1 MADEVKFNP
10 PVNLIADNV
19 NAASLNYENSEDA
32 ISCFDATMKAK
43 AIIRD
48 YFLNRI
54 TLSDMKERLLNLKKK
69 LPIDYQED
77 FRRWYNAYFS
87 RYVAAIGISLS
98 FLLKK
103 SSSKFYSALSY
114 QLPITF
120 GDEEDTFDFY
130 QAITKR
136 VKKATMEITN
146 KPISNNGLF
155 GQAEVDAMRRRQEA
169 QIEAIAASGNNL
181 VLVSSHADCSILCQP
196 YQGRLYSLD
205 GTSGIASDGRS
216 YTPLA
221 DAVGSTKLM
230 HRYCKH
236 TFLPYKP
243 NVAAPVFSKEEMD
256 AEAEITATQRQM
268 ERKGRYLFDRWI
280 SWDGIDSR
288 KATEYRD
295 KYNDVVDEYIKW
307 CGENGR
313 KPWLNRI

>member
-1 MADEVKFNP
+1 MADVQFNP
-10 PVNLIADNV
+10 PIALVEDNV

-32 ISCFDATMKAK
+32 ISCFNASMEAK

-54 TLSDMKERLLNLKKK
+54 TLSGMKERLLNLKKK
-69 LPIDYQED
+69 LPIDYQET

-103 SSSKFYSALSY
+103 STSKFYSALSY

-146 KPISNNGLF
+146 KPINNNGLF

-221 DAVGSTKLM
+221 DAVGPTKLT

-243 NVAAPVFSKEEMD
+243 NVAAPVFSKAEMD
-256 AEAEITATQRQM
+256 AEADITATQRQM

-280 SWDGIDSR
+280 S
-288 KATEYRD
+288 
-295 KYNDVVDEYIKW
+295 
-307 CGENGR
+307 
-313 KPWLNRI
+313 

>member
-1 MADEVKFNP
+1 MADVQYNP
-10 PVNLIADNV
+10 PIALAEDNV

-32 ISCFDATMKAK
+32 ISCFNATMEAK

-54 TLSDMKERLLNLKKK
+54 TLSGMKERLLNLKKK
-69 LPIDYQED
+69 LPIDYQET

-103 SSSKFYSALSY
+103 STSKFYSALSY

-120 GDEEDTFDFY
+120 GDEEDTFGFY
-130 QAITKR
+130 QAITQR
-136 VKKATMEITN
+136 VKKATIEITN

-221 DAVGSTKLM
+221 DAVGPTKLT

-256 AEAEITATQRQM
+256 AEADITATQRQM

-280 SWDGIDSR
+280 S
-288 KATEYRD
+288 
-295 KYNDVVDEYIKW
+295 
-307 CGENGR
+307 
-313 KPWLNRI
+313 

>member
-1 MADEVKFNP
+1 MAKVAFNP
-10 PVNLIADNV
+10 PIALAEDNV

-32 ISCFDATMKAK
+32 ISCFNATMEAK

-54 TLSDMKERLLNLKKK
+54 TLSGMKERLLNLKKK
-69 LPIDYQED
+69 LPIDYQET

-87 RYVAAIGISLS
+87 RYVAAIGLS
-98 FLLKK
+98 VAFLLKK

-155 GQAEVDAMRRRQEA
+155 GQAEVDAMRHRQEA
-169 QIEAIAASGNNL
+169 QIEAIAASGNKL

-216 YTPLA
+216 YTSLL
-221 DAVGSTKLM
+221 DALGPTKLM

-256 AEAEITATQRQM
+256 AEAEITAMQRGM

-280 SWDGIDSR
+280 S
-288 KATEYRD
+288 
-295 KYNDVVDEYIKW
+295 
-307 CGENGR
+307 
-313 KPWLNRI
+313 

>member
-1 MADEVKFNP
+1 MADDNNLTFNP
-10 PVNLIADNV
+10 PIALAEDNV

-32 ISCFDATMKAK
+32 ISCFNATMEAK

-54 TLSDMKERLLNLKKK
+54 TLSSMKERLLNLKKK

-120 GDEEDTFDFY
+120 GDEEDTFGFY
-130 QAITKR
+130 QAITQR
-136 VKKATMEITN
+136 VKKATIEITN

-169 QIEAIAASGNNL
+169 QIDAIAASGNNL

-256 AEAEITATQRQM
+256 AEADITATQRQM

-280 SWDGIDSR
+280 S
-288 KATEYRD
+288 
-295 KYNDVVDEYIKW
+295 
-307 CGENGR
+307 
-313 KPWLNRI
+313 

>member
-1 MADEVKFNP
+1 MVADDVQYNP
-10 PVNLIADNV
+10 PIALAEDKV

-32 ISCFDATMKAK
+32 ISCFNATMEAK

-54 TLSDMKERLLNLKKK
+54 TLSGMKERLLNLKKK
-69 LPIDYQED
+69 LPIDYQET

-98 FLLKK
+98 LLLRK
-103 SSSKFYSALSY
+103 STSKFYSALSY

-120 GDEEDTFDFY
+120 GDEEDTFGFY
-130 QAITKR
+130 QAITQR
-136 VKKATMEITN
+136 VKKATIEITN

-221 DAVGSTKLM
+221 DAVGPTKLM

-256 AEAEITATQRQM
+256 AEADITATQRQM

-280 SWDGIDSR
+280 S
-288 KATEYRD
+288 
-295 KYNDVVDEYIKW
+295 
-307 CGENGR
+307 
-313 KPWLNRI
+313 

>member
-1 MADEVKFNP
+1 MAKVAFNP
-10 PVNLIADNV
+10 PIALAEDNV
-19 NAASLNYENSEDA
+19 NAASLNYENSEEA
-32 ISCFDATMKAK
+32 ISCFNATMEAK

-54 TLSDMKERLLNLKKK
+54 TLSGMKERLLNLKKK

-87 RYVAAIGISLS
+87 RYVAAIGLS
-98 FLLKK
+98 VAFLLKK
-103 SSSKFYSALSY
+103 SNSKFYSAISY

-155 GQAEVDAMRRRQEA
+155 GQAEVDAMRHRQEA
-169 QIEAIAASGNNL
+169 QIEAIAASGNKL

-216 YTPLA
+216 YTSLL
-221 DAVGSTKLM
+221 DAIGPTKLM

-256 AEAEITATQRQM
+256 AEAEITSMQRQM
-268 ERKGRYLFDRWI
+268 ERKGRYLYDRWI
-280 SWDGIDSR
+280 S
-288 KATEYRD
+288 
-295 KYNDVVDEYIKW
+295 
-307 CGENGR
+307 
-313 KPWLNRI
+313 

>member
-1 MADEVKFNP
+1 MAADDVQYNP
-10 PVNLIADNV
+10 PIALAEDNV

-32 ISCFDATMKAK
+32 ISCFDATMEAK

-54 TLSDMKERLLNLKKK
+54 TLSGMKERLLNLKKK
-69 LPIDYQED
+69 LPIDYQET

-103 SSSKFYSALSY
+103 STSKFYSALSY

-130 QAITKR
+130 QAITQR

-221 DAVGSTKLM
+221 DAVGPTKLT

-243 NVAAPVFSKEEMD
+243 NVAAPVFSKAEMD
-256 AEAEITATQRQM
+256 AEADITATQRQL

-280 SWDGIDSR
+280 S
-288 KATEYRD
+288 
-295 KYNDVVDEYIKW
+295 
-307 CGENGR
+307 
-313 KPWLNRI
+313 